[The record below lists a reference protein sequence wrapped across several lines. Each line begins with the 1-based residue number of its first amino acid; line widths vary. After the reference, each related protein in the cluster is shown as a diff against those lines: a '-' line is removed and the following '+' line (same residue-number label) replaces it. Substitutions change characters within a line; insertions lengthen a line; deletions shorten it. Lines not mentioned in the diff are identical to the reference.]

1 VDVDSL
7 DNVIV
12 VGDDANSGWRIMR
25 FDSSGNSL
33 WNYTYSSGS
42 GSIAY
47 DVTTDSNNNIIVAG
61 YQGTNS
67 AWRIMKFNPANP
79 LSCGSLSKDQSCQL
93 NWTVNVTGAKNSGQ
107 WIDVNFSSEYV
118 WNDTDDALIVIS
130 PGWLIVTLSTPTP
143 NTQTNWFQNISYW
156 INATVE
162 CKYGDCGIVNGTA
175 RYGATNPNTAINT
188 TTGATPFYITGFEN
202 PESCGNL
209 NQSQSCQLNW
219 TVNVTGAKN
228 TIWKID
234 VNFSSNYTDYNIWND
249 TDDAIIKII
258 LVLIARAS
266 GTALYYYTGQR
277 VNGNITIIP
286 VESPEDK
293 YTGTVTNGE
302 WSSDF
307 YIYRED
313 IQYITMIVDD
323 NQKMGYNELKL
334 NTPTTAALNCTTQ
347 NISLSGYSVDVNSG
361 SPITS
366 GNVKISVLDTDY
378 TNTTTFSGNWGI
390 NIHPCLISGKTYT
403 LQILISDNTG
413 KGGEILQKYPAK

>member
-1 VDVDSL
+1 
-7 DNVIV
+7 
-12 VGDDANSGWRIMR
+12 
-25 FDSSGNSL
+25 
-33 WNYTYSSGS
+33 
-42 GSIAY
+42 
-47 DVTTDSNNNIIVAG
+47 
-61 YQGTNS
+61 
-67 AWRIMKFNPANP
+67 MKFNPANP

-93 NWTVNVTGAKNSGQ
+93 NWTVNVTGVKNSGYK
-107 WIDVNFSSEYV
+107 IDVNFSSEYV

-143 NTQTNWFQNISYW
+143 NIQTNWFQNISYW

-258 LVLIARAS
+258 LVLVARVR
-266 GTALYYYTGQR
+266 GIALYYYTGQR

-286 VESPEDK
+286 VESSEDK
-293 YTGTVTNGE
+293 SISTVTNGE

-334 NTPTTAALNCTTQ
+334 NNPTTAALNCTTQ

-413 KGGEILQKYPAK
+413 KRGEILQKYPAK